1 VAFGRAGGARHDDM
15 RQATDCRRLSATVG
29 ATRSCDCDRP
39 LASVVRCALARNER
53 HVTDEPD
60 SRVVAVRLVADCS
73 WIFAPP
79 RTPFG
84 WRRGVVVSGVRS
96 MNEVNTRRTRLVPG
110 RVTVF
115 ERVYHL
121 GMQQAN

>member
-1 VAFGRAGGARHDDM
+1 MSRIRASSP
-15 RQATDCRRLSATVG
+15 CVSLLTVPG
-29 ATRSCDCDRP
+29 YLP
-39 LASVVRCALARNER
+39 
-53 HVTDEPD
+53 P
-60 SRVVAVRLVADCS
+60 
-73 WIFAPP
+73 PP